1 MLRSVL
7 SAARLLEL
15 PDLSRLCIEYMRQ
28 LIKLDSV
35 VGMAKFLS
43 CADGASEAG
52 GVGVALQDLKD
63 GKCEDDDGLDLFSF
77 ANSCFCHVMGSC
89 LYLLVQRVS
98 G

>member
-28 LIKLDSV
+28 LIKMNSV

-52 GVGVALQDLKD
+52 GVGAALQDLKD
-63 GKCEDDDGLDLFSF
+63 GKISI
-77 ANSCFCHVMGSC
+77 SI
-89 LYLLVQRVS
+89 
-98 G
+98 